1 MKIKLVVFFIFCLYL
16 LFNNSLLA
24 QPNIAELKEA
34 YLMAK
39 DDSTRQNAIHNLVNH
54 YAEIDRDSALY
65 FNEQRLVIAKKIG
78 YKLLEAAVLG
88 VKGYQKIQKG
98 EYAEA
103 LKCLQESLKITQ
115 DSNNL
120 EVNHWIIVSCNQQL
134 IMQNFWQLRMQKNWQ
149 Q

>member
-78 YKLLEAAVLG
+78 YKLLEAAALN

-103 LKCLQESLKITQ
+103 LKCLQGKYPTNTIPE
-115 DSNNL
+115 
-120 EVNHWIIVSCNQQL
+120 
-134 IMQNFWQLRMQKNWQ
+134 
-149 Q
+149 